1 MQNQPYKVSRRRKH
15 SAVWPVLLMLAAAA
29 VIALAI
35 AGAWQVAEG
44 KPFFP
49 PSGEFFPKPE
59 SSSSEDADQN
69 TKSADSKA
77 ENESSSSQEQ
87 NENSSVSSS
96 SQPPEASEP
105 EAASKALPVFE
116 GAVPESAAVSQNYF
130 DDAVFVGDSITEGMT
145 IYSGMSNAKILAYT
159 GINFSTISTTP
170 VLKQEDGTRVT
181 IMDELGKA
189 RYNKVYVMLGGNEVG
204 YMDENSFI
212 QRYEKVLEQVEA
224 LQSGAIIYV
233 QSMTPVTETNGYNLD
248 NDRIDEYNQ
257 AILEMC
263 KRRGLYFLNVAEC
276 MKDSRGMLPTEA
288 SPKDG
293 MHFGQE
299 YFDKWFAYLKTHT
312 VDGPSQPAAA
322 VSSGE
327 GQTASTPAEDQAS
340 VSFSTIEENGE
351 AQEEVSNPSLEIHQ
365 EGAQ

>member
-1 MQNQPYKVSRRRKH
+1 MQNQPYRVSRRRKR
-15 SAVWPVLLMLAAAA
+15 SAAWPVLLMLASAA
-29 VIALAI
+29 VIALVI

-49 PSGEFFPKPE
+49 PTGEFLPKSE
-59 SSSSEDADQN
+59 SSSSGDAKKN
-69 TKSADSKA
+69 TKSEDSEEEKV
-77 ENESSSSQEQ
+77 SSSQE
-87 NENSSVSSS
+87 ESSSVSSS
-96 SQPPEASEP
+96 QPPASSQPEASP
-105 EAASKALPVFE
+105 KTLPVFE

-181 IMDELGKA
+181 IMDELGKG

-212 QRYEKVLEQVEA
+212 QRYEKVLEQVES
-224 LQSGAIIYV
+224 LQPGAVIYV

-257 AILEMC
+257 AIREMC
-263 KRRGLYFLNVAEC
+263 KRRGLYFLNIAEC

-312 VDGPSQPAAA
+312 VDGPSQPAASA
-322 VSSGE
+322 SSGE
-327 GQTASTPAEDQAS
+327 GQASSDPTEEPASSSSIAEGDD
-340 VSFSTIEENGE
+340 ER
-351 AQEEVSNPSLEIHQ
+351 QEKVFNQLEEIHL

>member
-1 MQNQPYKVSRRRKH
+1 MQNQPYKVSRRRKQ
-15 SAVWPVLLMLAAAA
+15 SAVWPVLLMLASAA
-29 VIALAI
+29 VIALVI

-49 PSGEFFPKPE
+49 PTGEFLPKAE
-59 SSSSEDADQN
+59 SSSSEAGDQN
-69 TKSADSKA
+69 TKSADSK
-77 ENESSSSQEQ
+77 EEKESSSSQKE
-87 NENSSVSSS
+87 SSSALSS
-96 SQPPEASEP
+96 SQPPEPSEP
-105 EAASKALPVFE
+105 EAASKKLPVFE

-204 YMDENSFI
+204 YMDEDSFI
-212 QRYEKVLEQVEA
+212 QRYEKVMEQVES
-224 LQSGAIIYV
+224 LQPGAVIYV

-248 NDRIDEYNQ
+248 NDRIDQYNQ

-322 VSSGE
+322 ASSGE
-327 GQTASTPAEDQAS
+327 GQADPAPTEVQAS
-340 VSFSTIEENGE
+340 SSFIAGGDEGLQEEN
-351 AQEEVSNPSLEIHQ
+351 SNQLVEIHQ